1 MPQMTVGD
9 TPPRRY
15 NRFAHHPWVTSV
27 VLGLLLVVLSE
38 MGLRV
43 AGPDLIPFVRQARQV
58 HHYSPHWKVD
68 LVPNAVAHLLLG
80 DAQSTPYL
88 NFVITTDANGLR
100 TYDRP
105 PDHGWPPSTAA
116 TKYIHAIGDSFTM
129 GWGVDFTSSYPA
141 LLDALLPPEYRVL
154 NEGVDGFGTL
164 AATEKAM
171 HLWARYPA
179 SHVVY
184 LFSPNDFDD
193 DETALA
199 VRSRWGIT
207 HTAFRWL
214 DVARRHLDV
223 ANIPFALK
231 WYLFFRGH
239 PGPQALADKRLVL
252 QEPPPPVLTVLTPE
266 NVPPEM
272 PPNISMR
279 QIEHFQQFV
288 KDKQARLTVLVLGDG
303 AESHRFYHFCYTL
316 GIDTVQVDM
325 RPEGVLAGEGHF
337 NVAGNLA
344 LAHLVRSHLLH

>member
-1 MPQMTVGD
+1 MPAEATW
-9 TPPRRY
+9 
-15 NRFAHHPWVTSV
+15 FARHPWFTLA
-27 VLGLLLVVLSE
+27 VLGILVVMLIE
-38 MGLRV
+38 IGLHV
-43 AGPDLIPFVRQARQV
+43 AGPDICHFVRQARHV
-58 HHYSPHWKVD
+58 HRYSPHWKVD
-68 LVPNAVAHLLLG
+68 LVPNTVAHLLLR

-88 NFVITTDANGLR
+88 NFVITTDADGLR

-105 PDHGWPPSTAA
+105 RDHGWPPGMAG

-179 SHVVY
+179 AHVVY

-199 VRSRWGIT
+199 VRRRWGIT
-207 HTAFRWL
+207 HAAFRML
-214 DVARRHLDV
+214 DGARRHLDV

-231 WYLFFRGH
+231 WYRFFHGH
-239 PGPQALADKRLVL
+239 AGPQALPDKRLVL
-252 QEPPPPVLTVLTPE
+252 QEQAPSVLTVRTPASL
-266 NVPPEM
+266 PPAL
-272 PPNISMR
+272 PPNATTR
-279 QIEHFQQFV
+279 QIERFQQFV
-288 KDKQARLTVLVLGDG
+288 MDKQARLTVLVLGDG
-303 AESHRFYHFCYTL
+303 ADSRRFYHFCHAL
-316 GIDTVQVDM
+316 GIDTVQIEM
-325 RPEGVLAGEGHF
+325 QPEGVLAGEGHF

-344 LAHLVRSHLLH
+344 LAHLVRSHILR